1 MIVEYNT
8 TTKEITA
15 AHYGRPYIASEWA
28 SYDVTGQAGL
38 IVLMKKLLWENIL

>member
-15 AHYGRPYIASEWA
+15 AHYGRAYIASEWA
-28 SYDVTGQAGL
+28 SYDVTGQA
-38 IVLMKKLLWENIL
+38 IANCPDEETIM